1 MNPTEPP
8 LQPHRSS
15 TSCNRHPDEL
25 FTSFCPSCLCERLSG
40 LDPTSSSSSASR
52 KPSTSS
58 IAAGALKSIFRPQPI
73 ISLLPELR
81 KTKSFSSSRNDPA
94 FAAIAVEPQ
103 RKSCDVRARSS
114 VSISNLLSE
123 KKTTLNINEDEDN
136 TRKLEEKENQEE
148 EVVEDEDR
156 DGIRVLEEPNSGN
169 VNLEIEEEEEQDEL
183 EVKTMKAHI
192 DLNSSQPKKSS
203 KDSKGGFWSA
213 ASVFSNKLQ
222 KWRQKQ
228 KMKKHRNETESED
241 VSTTL
246 PVEKP
251 IGRQLRET
259 QSEIAEYGLGRR
271 SCNTDP
277 RFSLDIGRM
286 SFDNDPRFS
295 FDEPRA
301 SWDGYWIERTAVP
314 RMPSMLSV
322 VEDAPVHVLRTDTQ
336 IPVEE
341 PINDDDDGDND
352 SNVPGGSAQT
362 REYYDSSSRRKKS
375 LDRSNSIMKTAAAI
389 VAEMDELKRS
399 SIVNTN
405 TNTNGNVNVSKFGSL
420 VDGDLSSNSMRDDCC
435 SETVDLGFKDG
446 ASVIGNG
453 DQKGSKKS
461 RRWSKAWS
469 IWGFIHRKG
478 GNKDED
484 DDRYSRANDGARH
497 SFSESWQDLRGD
509 RNGNGDGRGAFNG
522 SLFRSNSSVSW
533 RNAQSVGGSFGT
545 LRRNV
550 SQSNGHGKKAKDEFV
565 LERNKSARYSPK
577 DIDNGLLRLYLTPSR
592 GSRRNGSTKSSNQS
606 YPIARTVPRM
616 Y

>member
-1 MNPTEPP
+1 MNPIEPP
-8 LQPHRSS
+8 LQPLRSS

-40 LDPTSSSSSASR
+40 LDPTSSSSSSR

-58 IAAGALKSIFRPQPI
+58 TAAAALKSIFRPPPAS
-73 ISLLPELR
+73 SLLPELR

-94 FAAIAVEPQ
+94 FSAIPVEPQ
-103 RKSCDVRARSS
+103 RKSCDVRARTS
-114 VSISNLLSE
+114 VSNILIE
-123 KKTTLNINEDEDN
+123 KKTILNSNEDEGN
-136 TRKLEEKENQEE
+136 TKNLEEKDNQEE
-148 EVVEDEDR
+148 DVVEDGV
-156 DGIRVLEEPNSGN
+156 GIRVLEELNSGY
-169 VNLEIEEEEEQDEL
+169 VNLEIEEEEEEKDEL

-251 IGRQLRET
+251 IGRQFRET
-259 QSEIAEYGLGRR
+259 QSEVAEYGLGRR

-301 SWDGYWIERTAVP
+301 SWDGYWIERTTVP

-341 PINDDDDGDND
+341 PISDDDDGDDD

-389 VAEMDELKRS
+389 VAEMDELKCS
-399 SIVNTN
+399 SIANTN
-405 TNTNGNVNVSKFGSL
+405 ANVNASKLGGL
-420 VDGDLSSNSMRDDCC
+420 IDGDLSSNSMRDDCC
-435 SETVDLGFKDG
+435 LETVDLGFKDG

-453 DQKGSKKS
+453 DQKRLKKS

-469 IWGFIHRKG
+469 IWGFIHRRG

-484 DDRYSRANDGARH
+484 EDRYSSANNGARH

-522 SLFRSNSSVSW
+522 GLFRSNSSVSW

-565 LERNKSARYSPK
+565 LERNKSARYTPK

-592 GSRRNGSTKSSNQS
+592 GSRRNSSTKSSNQS
-606 YPIARTVPRM
+606 YSIARTVPRM

>member
-8 LQPHRSS
+8 LQPHQSS
-15 TSCNRHPDEL
+15 TSCNRHPNEL
-25 FTSFCPSCLCERLSG
+25 FTSFCPSCLCERLSV
-40 LDPTSSSSSASR
+40 LHPTSSSHKPSAS
-52 KPSTSS
+52 ST
-58 IAAGALKSIFRPQPI
+58 AASALRSIFRPPPV
-73 ISLLPELR
+73 SSFLPELR
-81 KTKSFSSSRNDPA
+81 RTKSFSSSRNDSA
-94 FAAIAVEPQ
+94 FSATTSFEPK
-103 RKSCDVRARSS
+103 RKSCDVRALSS
-114 VSISNLLSE
+114 VSNNLVSE
-123 KKTTLNINEDEDN
+123 KKTILNNNNEGEEEGN
-136 TRKLEEKENQEE
+136 RKKVEEKENQEE
-148 EVVEDEDR
+148 EEVVS
-156 DGIRVLEEPNSGN
+156 VLEEGD
-169 VNLEIEEEEEQDEL
+169 LEIEEQEKEEL
-183 EVKTMKAHI
+183 ELKTMKAYI
-192 DLNSSQPKKSS
+192 DHNSSQQKKSS
-203 KDSKGGFWSA
+203 SKDLKGSFWSA

-228 KMKKHRNETESED
+228 KMKKHRNEIETETED

-301 SWDGYWIERTAVP
+301 SWDGYWIERTTVP
-314 RMPSMLSV
+314 RMPTMLSV
-322 VEDAPVHVLRTDTQ
+322 VEDAPVHVLRTDAQ

-341 PINDDDDGDND
+341 PINHDDDDDDN

-375 LDRSNSIMKTAAAI
+375 LDRSNSIMKTAAGI
-389 VAEMDELKRS
+389 MAEMDELKCS

-405 TNTNGNVNVSKFGSL
+405 ANVSASKLGG
-420 VDGDLSSNSMRDDCC
+420 VIDGDLSSNSMRDDCC
-435 SETVDLGFKDG
+435 FETVELGFKDG

-469 IWGFIHRKG
+469 IWGFIHRRG

-484 DDRYSRANDGARH
+484 EDRYSRANNGARH
-497 SFSESWQDLRGD
+497 SFSESWQELRGD
-509 RNGNGDGRGAFNG
+509 RNSNGDSRGALNG

-533 RNAQSVGGSFGT
+533 RNSQSIGGSFGT
-545 LRRNV
+545 LKRNA
-550 SQSNGHGKKAKDEFV
+550 SQNNGHGKKGKDEFV
-565 LERNKSARYSPK
+565 LERNKSARYSSK
-577 DIDNGLLRLYLTPSR
+577 DIDNGLLRLYLTPS
-592 GSRRNGSTKSSNQS
+592 SRRNGSTKSSNQS
-606 YPIARTVPRM
+606 YSISRTAPRM